1 MITAAPGHDAA
12 THPVRGDHMGFST
25 DAIHAG
31 VRPDPSTG
39 AVMTP
44 IYQTSTYAYEGLG
57 RGKGYDYAR
66 TINPTRSALEENL
79 AALEGGTAAYAFAS
93 GMSAIHTVM
102 TLLKTGDHVVVGN
115 NVYGGTYRLFARVLE
130 DFGLR
135 FTYVDTSDLGN
146 VEAALLPET
155 RMVYI
160 ETPTNPVMI
169 LTDIAAAASLCRS
182 RRLICVVDNTFLT
195 PCFQRPLDL
204 GADIVVHSTTKYL
217 NGHSDSV
224 GGAVVLARPEHAERI
239 KFVQNSAGAILSP
252 FDSWLVLRGI
262 KTLPLRMRA
271 HDANGRAVAEW
282 LARHPRVERVLYPGL
297 RTHPQHALAA
307 RQATGFGGM
316 ISFVLGPGVD
326 PTRFFDGLRLCALAE
341 SLGGVET
348 LVCQPSSMT
357 HASVPP
363 EDRARLGITESLAR
377 ISVGCEDVADIIA
390 DLDQAL
396 AAA

>member
-1 MITAAPGHDAA
+1 
-12 THPVRGDHMGFST
+12 MGFST

-79 AALEGGTAAYAFAS
+79 AALEEGRAAYAFAS
-93 GMSAIHTVM
+93 GMSAIHAVT
-102 TLLKTGDHVVVGN
+102 TLLKAGDHVVVGN
-115 NVYGGTYRLFARVLE
+115 NVYGGTYRLFSKVLE

-135 FTYVDTSDLGN
+135 FSYVDTSRLEN
-146 VEAALLPET
+146 VEAAVRPET

-160 ETPTNPVMI
+160 ETPTNPMMV
-169 LTDIAAAASLCRS
+169 LTDLEATAAFCR
-182 RRLICVVDNTFLT
+182 RRGLVSVVDNTFLT
-195 PCFQRPLDL
+195 PCFQKPLRL

-252 FDSWLVLRGI
+252 FDSWLTLRGI
-262 KTLPLRMRA
+262 KTLPLRMKR
-271 HDANGRAVAEW
+271 HDENGRAVADW
-282 LARHPRVERVLYPGL
+282 LTRHPRIEKVLYPGL
-297 RTHPQHALAA
+297 PGHPQHALAS
-307 RQATGFGGM
+307 RQATGYGGM
-316 ISFVLGPGVD
+316 ISFLLAPAVD
-326 PTRFFDGLRLCALAE
+326 VTRFFDGLRLCALAE
-341 SLGGVET
+341 SLGGIET
-348 LVCQPSSMT
+348 LVCQPSTMT
-357 HASVPP
+357 HASVPAA
-363 EDRARLGITESLAR
+363 DRARLGLTDRLGR
-377 ISVGCEDVADIIA
+377 ISVGCEDLDDIVA
-390 DLDQAL
+390 DLDRAL
-396 AAA
+396 AGA

>member
-1 MITAAPGHDAA
+1 MIAAAPRPSGRRCA
-12 THPVRGDHMGFST
+12 RGDTMGFST

-79 AALEGGTAAYAFAS
+79 AVLEGGVAAYAFAS
-93 GMSAIHTVM
+93 GMAAITTLM
-102 TLLKTGDHVVVGN
+102 TLLKSGDHVVVGD
-115 NVYGGTYRLFARVLE
+115 NVYGGTYRLFSKVFE
-130 DFGLR
+130 GFGLR
-135 FTYVDTSDLGN
+135 FTYVDTSRLSN
-146 VEAALLPET
+146 VEAALRPET

-169 LTDIAAAASLCRS
+169 LTDIEATASLCR
-182 RRLICVVDNTFLT
+182 RRGLITVVDNTFLT
-195 PCFQRPLDL
+195 PCFQRPLAL

-224 GGAVVLARPEHAERI
+224 GGALVMARPEHAERI

-262 KTLPLRMRA
+262 KTLPLRMRS
-271 HDANGRAVAEW
+271 HDENGRAVADW
-282 LARHPRVERVLYPGL
+282 LSRHRKVIRVLYPGL
-297 RTHPQHALAA
+297 
-307 RQATGFGGM
+307 
-316 ISFVLGPGVD
+316 
-326 PTRFFDGLRLCALAE
+326 
-341 SLGGVET
+341 
-348 LVCQPSSMT
+348 
-357 HASVPP
+357 
-363 EDRARLGITESLAR
+363 
-377 ISVGCEDVADIIA
+377 
-390 DLDQAL
+390 
-396 AAA
+396 

>member
-1 MITAAPGHDAA
+1 
-12 THPVRGDHMGFST
+12 MGFAT

-44 IYQTSTYAYEGLG
+44 IYQTSTYAYEALG

-66 TINPTRSALEENL
+66 SINPTRSALEENL
-79 AALEGGTAAYAFAS
+79 RTLEGGVAAYAFAS

-102 TLLKTGDHVVVGN
+102 ALLKSGDHVVVGD
-115 NVYGGTYRLFARVLE
+115 NVYGGTYRLFSKVME
-130 DFGLR
+130 GFGLR
-135 FTYVDTSDLGN
+135 FSYVDTSRIETI
-146 VEAALLPET
+146 EAALRPET

-160 ETPTNPVMI
+160 ETPTNPIMT
-169 LTDIAAAASLCRS
+169 LTDIEAAAGLCRK
-182 RRLICVVDNTFLT
+182 RGLTCVVDNTFLT
-195 PCFQRPLDL
+195 PCFQRPLAL

-224 GGAVVLARPEHAERI
+224 GGAVVLGRRNDAERVQ
-239 KFVQNSAGAILSP
+239 FVQNSAGAILGP
-252 FDSWLVLRGI
+252 FDSWLVLRGL
-262 KTLPLRMRA
+262 KTLPLRMRQ
-271 HDANGRAVAEW
+271 HDASGRTVAAW
-282 LARHPRVERVLYPGL
+282 LAGHPKVSKVLYPGL
-297 RTHPQHALAA
+297 ESHPQHRLAS

-316 ISFVLGPGVD
+316 ISFTLKEGAD
-326 PTRFFDGLRLCALAE
+326 PARFFNALRLCALAE

-348 LVCQPSSMT
+348 LVCQPSTMT

-363 EDRARLGITESLAR
+363 ADRARLGITDDLAR
-377 ISVGCEDVADIIA
+377 ISVGCEDADDILA

-396 AAA
+396 ARA

>member
-1 MITAAPGHDAA
+1 
-12 THPVRGDHMGFST
+12 MGFST

-79 AALEGGTAAYAFAS
+79 AVLEGGRAAYAFAS
-93 GMSAIHTVM
+93 GMAAITTLM
-102 TLLKTGDHVVVGN
+102 TLLKSGDHVVVGN
-115 NVYGGTYRLFARVLE
+115 NVYGGTYRLFSKVLE

-135 FTYVDTSDLGN
+135 FTYVDTSVLGN
-146 VEAALLPET
+146 VEAALRPET
-155 RMVYI
+155 KMVYI
-160 ETPTNPVMI
+160 ETPTNPIMI
-169 LTDIAAAASLCRS
+169 LTDIEATAALCRK
-182 RRLICVVDNTFLT
+182 RGLVCVVDNTFLT
-195 PCFQRPLDL
+195 PFFQRPLAL

-224 GGAVVLARPEHAERI
+224 GGALVLARAEHAERI

-271 HDANGRAVAEW
+271 HDAGGRTVADW
-282 LARHPRVERVLYPGL
+282 LTRQRKVTRVLYPGL
-297 RTHPQHALAA
+297 PSHPQHALAT
-307 RQATGFGGM
+307 RQATGYGGM
-316 ISFVLGPGVD
+316 ISFVLADGTD
-326 PTRFFDGLRLCALAE
+326 PARFFDALRLSALAE

-348 LVCQPSSMT
+348 LVCQPSTMT
-357 HASVPP
+357 HASVP
-363 EDRARLGITESLAR
+363 EAERNRLGLTDSLAR
-377 ISVGCEDVADIIA
+377 ISVGCEDIDDIVAD
-390 DLDQAL
+390 LEQAL
-396 AAA
+396 ARA